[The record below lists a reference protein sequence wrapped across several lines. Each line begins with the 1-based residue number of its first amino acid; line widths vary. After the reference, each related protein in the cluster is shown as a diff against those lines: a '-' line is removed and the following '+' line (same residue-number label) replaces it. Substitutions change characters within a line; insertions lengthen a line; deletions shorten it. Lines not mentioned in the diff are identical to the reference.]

1 MIIMSQH
8 QPIPTGDPSGQS
20 TSHRVLE
27 GRYDGEKY
35 HHHHHLHHPDHHD
48 HHHGGHVIFI
58 IIPDVVLNLIL
69 TFPTIMHILIFS
81 PMIFTLIFIILSIT
95 TIINNIKAILFM
107 IK

>member
-35 HHHHHLHHPDHHD
+35 HHHHHHHHD

-69 TFPTIMHILIFS
+69 TFPTIMHVLIFS

-95 TIINNIKAILFM
+95 TIIVNIITILFM